1 MLKYDGSVQDILLR
15 VKADSAKEAIRA
27 LAATPIAGVA
37 IANRG
42 TPMGMGHDFVDVGDI
57 AEDYRALKD
66 LLAIVIVFSCLR
78 VMKYM
83 QVR

>member
-1 MLKYDGSVQDILLR
+1 MGS
-15 VKADSAKEAIRA
+15 AS
-27 LAATPIAGVA
+27 
-37 IANRG
+37 N
-42 TPMGMGHDFVDVGDI
+42 FVDVNNI

-83 QVR
+83 QVRVGATGTRVQRASLTVSRVL